1 VLELQSISAGY
12 AEGLVLHDVSLA
24 IRPNVITALIGPNG
38 AGKSTLLKVA
48 AGVLAPRS
56 GAIRRDGVD
65 VTGRSATWHA
75 QHGLCL
81 IPEGRAVYRSL
92 TVRDN
97 LLMQARQCH
106 VSDAAE
112 RAVLAF
118 PALAPKMSQL
128 AGTLSGGEQQM
139 LALTAAYVREPA
151 VLLVDEPSL
160 GLAPKIVEAV
170 FEFVVRVQ
178 ATGMSVLLVDQYI
191 DRVLGVAI
199 DAHVLRRG
207 EIVFS
212 GSAAQLSNSSVV
224 DHYLGDVS

>member
-1 VLELQSISAGY
+1 VLDLESVSAGY

-56 GAIRRDGVD
+56 GAIRRDGIE
-65 VTGRSATWHA
+65 VTRRSATWHA

-81 IPEGRAVYRSL
+81 IPEGRAVYRTL
-92 TVRDN
+92 TVREN
-97 LLMQARQCH
+97 LLMQAHRH
-106 VSDAAE
+106 RVTDAVE
-112 RAVLAF
+112 RAAAAF
-118 PALAPKMSQL
+118 PALARRLDQL

-139 LALTAAYVREPA
+139 LALTAAYVREPS

-170 FEFVVRVQ
+170 FEFVLRVQ
-178 ATGMSVLLVDQYI
+178 AAGMSVLLVDQYI
-191 DRVLGVAI
+191 DRVLAVAA

-207 EIVFS
+207 KIVFS
-212 GSAAQLSNSSVV
+212 GPADQLSDSSVV
-224 DHYLGDVS
+224 DHYFGTVH